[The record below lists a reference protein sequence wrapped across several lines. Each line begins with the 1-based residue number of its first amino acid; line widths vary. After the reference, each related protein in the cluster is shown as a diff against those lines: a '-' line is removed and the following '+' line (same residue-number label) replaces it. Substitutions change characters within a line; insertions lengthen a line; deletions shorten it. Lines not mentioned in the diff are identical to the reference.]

1 MDKLRELTVPIKQGL
16 AFLKLGLSASW
27 SANYETRRK
36 IFLRDRLHLTLRIA
50 VAVVVTFLIQD
61 ASQATTNPSF
71 LRWDLVIDGA
81 VGVCLFAGL
90 ALLKTGWSERYP
102 ELLFLGFSWCALLV
116 PQVGAVLRENAH
128 QIPQIWTLTF
138 LVQATLMP
146 VYWLLHVIS
155 QLSAPMGYFVLS
167 KIFGLGLDETFTAQP
182 GMFLYLFWFCLIC
195 DISVFLYERL
205 QRAEFSARRELEAA
219 YQKLTVERERS
230 ERLLLNILPNAIAE
244 RLKRENSIIAD
255 QFAEATVLFAD
266 VVGFTQ
272 LSSKISA
279 SELVVLLNCMF
290 SMFDELTEQHKAEK
304 IKTIGDAYMVAAG
317 LPTYR
322 SDHAEA
328 IANLA
333 LDMQKAIAEF
343 NAEQNQS
350 FSIRIGIN
358 TGPVVAGVIGLKRF
372 IYDLWGDTVN
382 IASRMESHGL
392 AGGIQVSE
400 ATYQCLREQYLF
412 EKRGII
418 QIKGRGE
425 MTTYL
430 LIRKQNM

>member
-1 MDKLRELTVPIKQGL
+1 MEKLRELAVPIKQGL

-27 SANYETRRK
+27 SINYETRRK
-36 IFLRDRLHLTLRIA
+36 IFLKDRLHLTLQIA

-61 ASQATTNPSF
+61 ISQAASQPSF
-71 LRWDLVIDGA
+71 RWDLVLDGA
-81 VGVCLFAGL
+81 VGLCLLAGF
-90 ALLKTGWSERYP
+90 ALLKTRFGERYP
-102 ELLFLGFSWCALLV
+102 ELLFLGFSWSALLV
-116 PQVGAVLRENAH
+116 PQIGAVWRENVN
-128 QIPQIWTLTF
+128 QILQIWTLTF
-138 LVQATLMP
+138 LIQATLMP

-155 QLSAPMGYFVLS
+155 QLSAPIGYFALS
-167 KIFGLGLDETFTAQP
+167 QIFDLGLGDNFVAQP
-182 GMFLYLFWFCLIC
+182 GMPLYLFWFCVIC

-219 YQKLTVERERS
+219 YQTLTLERERS
-230 ERLLLNILPNAIAE
+230 ERLLLNILPKAIAE
-244 RLKRENSIIAD
+244 RLKREKSIIAD

-266 VVGFTQ
+266 IVGFTQ

-279 SELVVLLNCMF
+279 AELVVLLNCMF
-290 SMFDELTEQHKAEK
+290 SMFDELTEQHGAEK

-317 LPTYR
+317 LPTHR
-322 SDHAEA
+322 SDHAQA

-382 IASRMESHGL
+382 VASRMESHGL
-392 AGGIQVSE
+392 AGSIQVSE
-400 ATYQCLREQYLF
+400 TTYQCLKEQYLF
-412 EKRGII
+412 QKRGTI
-418 QIKGRGE
+418 QVKGRGE
-425 MTTYL
+425 MTTYF
-430 LIRKQNM
+430 LIGKQNT